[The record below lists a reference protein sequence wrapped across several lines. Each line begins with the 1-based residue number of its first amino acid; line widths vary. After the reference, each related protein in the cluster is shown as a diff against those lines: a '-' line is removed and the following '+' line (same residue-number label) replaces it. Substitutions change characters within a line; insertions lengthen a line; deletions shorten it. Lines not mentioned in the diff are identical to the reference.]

1 MHAIPVRTVVL
12 MCERVIH
19 FAAVSKTPR
28 RIIIPLLLL
37 LLLIVLVRIM
47 VMRVLLIV
55 ARIVHR
61 LKRTAAAAATAAA
74 IRSVPIMLIVLPLVR
89 PFPPATMT
97 RTRAWT
103 GTHAWPA
110 IAEAI
115 LRPSA
120 RR

>member
-1 MHAIPVRTVVL
+1 

-28 RIIIPLLLL
+28 RIIIPLLL

-97 RTRAWT
+97 MTRAGT